1 MKESKVLL
9 VGDNPFQGVSHLSQE
24 RAMARG
30 NEISNP
36 EYAAELVR
44 ISLENGADGF
54 MLSVSEMTLSILR
67 KLPER
72 GDNLKLYAI
81 VPAAYEF
88 VRLASQLGTLG
99 LIGHLAREIVI
110 SRNLK
115 AVVNGI
121 KGVIRHDPEILLRAY
136 LLYEISRVKRAGG
149 KANLYS
155 LMLHEIVTDMALALN
170 LDWLFRSYVDFLLKL
185 KIKPGF
191 ETRNFAYL
199 TAKFKEWGLE
209 LSKIAIAAPFNKIS
223 FQMSPSRE
231 GCEEALTGT
240 PETEVIAI
248 NVLASGYL
256 KPSEAIEY
264 IRSLSQ
270 LKGIAIG
277 VSKEKHA
284 YDFKLFREALETR
297 S

>member
-36 EYAAELVR
+36 EYAAELVK

-54 MLSVSEMTLSILR
+54 MFSVSEMTLSILR
-67 KLPER
+67 KLPEKR
-72 GDNLKLYAI
+72 DNLKLYAI

-121 KGVIRHDPEILLRAY
+121 KGVVRQDPEILLRAY

-170 LDWLFRSYVDFLLKL
+170 FDWLFRSYVDFLLKL

-199 TAKFKEWGLE
+199 TGKFKEWGLE
-209 LSKIAIAAPFNKIS
+209 LSKIAIAAPFNKIG

-231 GCEEALTGT
+231 GCEEALTGIS
-240 PETEVIAI
+240 ETEVIAI

-264 IRSLSQ
+264 IRRLLQ
-270 LKGIAIG
+270 VKGIAIG

>member
-30 NEISNP
+30 NEVSNP

-67 KLPER
+67 KLPEKR
-72 GDNLKLYAI
+72 DSLKLYAI

-115 AVVNGI
+115 AVINGI
-121 KGVIRHDPEILLRAY
+121 KGVIRQDSEALLRAY

-170 LDWLFRSYVDFLLKL
+170 FDWLFRSYVDFLLKL

-199 TAKFKEWGLE
+199 TGKFKEWGLE
-209 LSKIAIAAPFNKIS
+209 LSKIAIAAPFNKIG

-231 GCEEALTGT
+231 GCEEALTGIS
-240 PETEVIAI
+240 ETEVIAI

-264 IRSLSQ
+264 IRRLLQ
-270 LKGIAIG
+270 VKGIAIG